1 MDITKLLQSLEE
13 FVYDVACLAVLVPK
27 TFFLLTFFPRRV
39 FQYVTTELQKP
50 ADERFDRY
58 TSPLIQ
64 WLLTGL
70 MPHFITLSIFA
81 SLPTLRAL
89 LPANNHVSDILRL
102 SMESR
107 FTALSA
113 FAVSLPVALAVV
125 TVRER
130 RQEVT
135 KAALRA
141 PLYMQCYCLCPQLM
155 AAIPLW
161 YFWEAKQRGVH
172 EHITQYTQ
180 FYGTL
185 VAIWFIYTSLVLFRL
200 QLSVSWKRAFW
211 LLAKSYFVFLG
222 IVCVLEICILMVV
235 HFAGEPGV

>member
-1 MDITKLLQSLEE
+1 
-13 FVYDVACLAVLVPK
+13 
-27 TFFLLTFFPRRV
+27 
-39 FQYVTTELQKP
+39 
-50 ADERFDRY
+50 
-58 TSPLIQ
+58 
-64 WLLTGL
+64 

-89 LPANNHVSDILRL
+89 LPSNNLMSDILRL

-107 FTALSA
+107 FAALSA

-135 KAALRA
+135 KVALRA

-155 AAIPLW
+155 AAFPLW
-161 YFWEAKQRGVH
+161 YFWEAQQRGVH
-172 EHITQYTQ
+172 ATITQYTQ
-180 FYGTL
+180 FYATV

-200 QLSVSWKRAFW
+200 QLNITWKRAFW

-222 IVCVLEICILMVV
+222 IGCVLEVCILMIV
-235 HFAGEPGV
+235 HFVSAAGV